1 MNFDTAQSR
10 ESLALALKAKII
22 ALHPDSAV
30 AYIKI
35 PHLDFNYLFFPF
47 ERGIL
52 SVLFQSSIL
61 KTCSK

>member
-1 MNFDTAQSR
+1 MNFGTAQSR

-35 PHLDFNYLFFPF
+35 PHLDFNYLFS
-47 ERGIL
+47 L
-52 SVLFQSSIL
+52 L
-61 KTCSK
+61 KEVYY

>member
-1 MNFDTAQSR
+1 MNFFTQDILGMNFGTAQSR

-35 PHLDFNYLFFPF
+35 PHLDFNYLFS
-47 ERGIL
+47 L
-52 SVLFQSSIL
+52 L
-61 KTCSK
+61 KEVYY